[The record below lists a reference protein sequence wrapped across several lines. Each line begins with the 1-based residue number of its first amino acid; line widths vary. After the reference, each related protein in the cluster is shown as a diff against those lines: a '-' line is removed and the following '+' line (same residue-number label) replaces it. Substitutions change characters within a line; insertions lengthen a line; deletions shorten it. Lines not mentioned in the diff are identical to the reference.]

1 MMKYIHQMRI
11 KMSYEFLIC
20 LILLFSLSAIGTPIA
35 YAIFVSSCAYLWVG
49 GQGIGL
55 AGKVILDGL
64 YSSFILLAVPLFIVA
79 ANIMNAGTISDRLL
93 RFCVAVVGRFKGG
106 LGHVNVVASIIFS
119 GMSGSA
125 VADAAGI
132 GKIIINMMVK
142 SGHYT
147 RGYAAAIT
155 AASATIGPIIPPSIP
170 MVLYALVSNSS
181 IGYLF
186 LGGIIPGILMGAV
199 LMAMNSFIA
208 FKRGYE
214 PEESVPINKLPMI
227 TFNAFPALLMP
238 VILLYCIYGGV
249 TTPTEAAAVAAFYAL
264 ISASIFYRAL
274 SISNFYSILVESARS
289 SAAVGLVIGGALIL
303 NYIVASENIPDI
315 IAGYLVGLDVSP
327 LLFLICVNI
336 LILLLG
342 CILDAT
348 TLILVIIPLFLPSC
362 KELGIDFVHFGVV
375 AVVNCMIGLITPP
388 YGVLLFVINAVSR
401 IPLGEIIKEVI
412 PFLLV
417 LIAALFL
424 MVSFPDLV
432 LWLPRQFGYE
442 G

>member
-1 MMKYIHQMRI
+1 
-11 KMSYEFLIC
+11 MSYEFLIC

-208 FKRGYE
+208 NKRGYE
-214 PEESVPINKLPMI
+214 PEESVPISKLPMI

-264 ISASIFYRAL
+264 ILASIFYRAL
-274 SISNFYSILVESARS
+274 SFSNFYNILVESARS

-315 IAGYLVGLDVSP
+315 IASYLVGLDVSP